1 VLIRVF
7 LTFEEQKVFVLLFD
21 YLSASLAGF
30 WKAYP
35 PLAKLGLAFHEMAN
49 PEWFD
54 RDPQLAWGFYG
65 HRLGLY
71 RNTVPHKGFEILR
84 EIVKFKS
91 DNYFVFT
98 SNVDGQFQKAGFDE
112 TKIVECHGS
121 IHFLQCTMNCSEEIW
136 RADNVNLNV
145 DETLRAALPL
155 PHCSKCNSLARPN
168 ILMFSDWGW
177 VAKRTSAQKK
187 RYEAWLDRVKQQNA
201 KLAILELGA
210 GTAVPT
216 VRHNSEFLLSVNRG
230 KAKLLRIN
238 QRESHVSDS
247 DGLPLPLSASLAM
260 QLIQTQLQKL

>member
-1 VLIRVF
+1 V
-7 LTFEEQKVFVLLFD
+7 
-21 YLSASLAGF
+21 
-30 WKAYP
+30 
-35 PLAKLGLAFHEMAN
+35 
-49 PEWFD
+49 
-54 RDPQLAWGFYG
+54 
-65 HRLGLY
+65 
-71 RNTVPHKGFEILR
+71 
-84 EIVKFKS
+84 
-91 DNYFVFT
+91 
-98 SNVDGQFQKAGFDE
+98 
-112 TKIVECHGS
+112 
-121 IHFLQCTMNCSEEIW
+121 
-136 RADNVNLNV
+136 
-145 DETLRAALPL
+145 
-155 PHCSKCNSLARPN
+155 
-168 ILMFSDWGW
+168 FSDWGW

>member
-98 SNVDGQFQKAGFDE
+98 SNVDGQDLMKLKLWSVMVQFIF
-112 TKIVECHGS
+112 
-121 IHFLQCTMNCSEEIW
+121 
-136 RADNVNLNV
+136 
-145 DETLRAALPL
+145 
-155 PHCSKCNSLARPN
+155 CN
-168 ILMFSDWGW
+168 
-177 VAKRTSAQKK
+177 AQ
-187 RYEAWLDRVKQQNA
+187 
-201 KLAILELGA
+201 
-210 GTAVPT
+210 
-216 VRHNSEFLLSVNRG
+216 
-230 KAKLLRIN
+230 
-238 QRESHVSDS
+238 
-247 DGLPLPLSASLAM
+247 
-260 QLIQTQLQKL
+260 